1 MKVEGNSGITPLTN
15 VSTSQAPARAQ
26 PPVSAPDQDNVSI
39 SGKSSQLQALEA
51 SIKDAP
57 EFDTAKIEAI
67 RQAISDGNFSIS
79 SGRVAEKMMAT
90 ARDLIVPPKV

>member
-15 VSTSQAPARAQ
+15 ASASQSPVRAKQPA
-26 PPVSAPDQDNVSI
+26 SAPDQESVSI

-57 EFDTAKIEAI
+57 EFDTARIEAI